1 MFLINYSKDI
11 LYLVLAFCVLWL
23 TFFLAWLV
31 YYLVASAR
39 QIHKATQMVKN
50 EVEQISGIIH
60 KIKTAIEIPSSII
73 VLIIEGLK
81 KIAEMGV
88 EAFKENKSSSRSKKA
103 KNGLGKEKNTEE
115 NEPIF

>member
-31 YYLVASAR
+31 YYLIASAR
-39 QIHKATQMVKN
+39 QIHKATEMVKD
-50 EVEQISGIIH
+50 EVEKISGLIH
-60 KIKTAIEIPSSII
+60 KIRTAIEIPSSI
-73 VLIIEGLK
+73 VTLIIEGLK
-81 KIAEMGV
+81 KIAEMGAEV
-88 EAFKENKSSSRSKKA
+88 FKENKSYSRPKKA
-103 KNGLGKEKNTEE
+103 KNGLGNDKNTDK

>member
-23 TFFLAWLV
+23 TFFLAWLF
-31 YYLVASAR
+31 YYLIVSAR
-39 QIHKATQMVKN
+39 QVHKAVQMVKN

-60 KIKTAIEIPSSII
+60 KIRTAIEIPSSI
-73 VLIIEGLK
+73 VGLVMEGLK
-81 KIAEMGV
+81 KIAEMGMD
-88 EAFKENKSSSRSKKA
+88 AFKENRASYRPKKA
-103 KNGLGKEKNTEE
+103 KNGLGNDKNTDN

>member
-39 QIHKATQMVKN
+39 QLHKATKMVKD
-50 EVEQISGIIH
+50 EVEKISGLIY
-60 KIKTAIEIPSSII
+60 KIRTAIEIPSSI
-73 VLIIEGLK
+73 VALIIEGLK

-88 EAFKENKSSSRSKKA
+88 EAFKESKTTSRSKRT
-103 KNGLGKEKNTEE
+103 KNGLDNDKNTD
-115 NEPIF
+115 NREPIF

>member
-50 EVEQISGIIH
+50 EVEQISDIIH
-60 KIKTAIEIPSSII
+60 KIRAAFELPSSI
-73 VLIIEGLK
+73 VALIIEGLK

-88 EAFKENKSSSRSKKA
+88 EAFKENKSNARPKRE
-103 KNGLGKEKNTEE
+103 KNGEAKEKNPEE
-115 NEPIF
+115 HGPIF

>member
-1 MFLINYSKDI
+1 MFFINYSKDI

-60 KIKTAIEIPSSII
+60 KIRSAFELPSSII
-73 VLIIEGLK
+73 ALIIEGLK

-88 EAFKENKSSSRSKKA
+88 EAFKENRSNSRPKRE
-103 KNGLGKEKNTEE
+103 KNGLDKEKNTE
-115 NEPIF
+115 NQGPIF